1 MPELSLLYGPAH
13 PDKIQPLLQTC
24 LERIR
29 QRQGDS
35 FLFLVPTRGQAEQLQ
50 QNLLCKSDADLF
62 LKPYILGLEDFIRTL
77 YHACPGRLAL
87 LPEVGQQLLIEDTL
101 RHNSRFFNYFS
112 STQRE
117 PFSGLSLALARF
129 VRDLKT
135 AGITPDDLAAC
146 RADLPGLA
154 GDKGEEL
161 VQIYRHFQQGL
172 GKDFTDLS
180 GMLHSI
186 ATHLDEERFRACFPR
201 IDLFL
206 ISGFDAFA
214 PPLLRVLVQ
223 LLDFIPESCIAL
235 DYVPERPRLFGPARD
250 TFAWLR
256 KRATQKTIST
266 ATSPNA
272 PLAALESHLF
282 TSPAPPQKACMEIVP
297 CADRLTEIKKIARRI
312 RYLWNAGPLE
322 LARVRVACRHID
334 LYAPLIQEV
343 FPRYGLRFH
352 LAQGYPLPRSPV
364 VVSILAVLDVV
375 LERYS
380 RPALLRLLKLPYIEF
395 KYKMEGRDQTLSAAV
410 VDTWT
415 RTLPPTSGRVEWLQ
429 AIDLRCAQLER
440 ELANIR
446 RGDLFS
452 DELDDPD
459 KWVEQGREERH
470 KLRALRRGLEDL
482 FTALVPMEQRLDLPA
497 FRRHLHHVLGRLGL
511 FGRLVSAA
519 SDPAQQERIGPAISA
534 FKRFSRLLDE
544 LATLA
549 PLLKQQRFG
558 VREIADILK
567 TSLSQ
572 VHYHFPGKSEQGIQI
587 TTLEESRSPSCDHL
601 FVVGLLEGE
610 FPLSPAP
617 DIFLDDSDRRT
628 LGLQSADAGL
638 AAERLLFYQIL
649 AQARREIQLLYP
661 RGEGTTTLSPS
672 PFVDEVQV
680 LLSSGEKPQPH
691 ADILTLAD
699 LHRFLGRSLSRKP
712 SIPEATQALQLVRLC
727 GNVPLLSAP
736 VHHLRGMAIADQRAQ
751 AQQLGPYEG
760 LLDHPAALDS
770 LERRF
775 GRGHAFSITQLE
787 SYARCPFFF
796 FADRILG
803 AVPLRDPGEDL
814 AALERGNL
822 IHRILYAFY
831 RERRRNGQ
839 VERVRPE
846 NLPQALQRLRQIARS
861 AAEDLGLKDFFW
873 EMELERILGP
883 EDKNKGAG
891 LLPRFLELEAR
902 ELGRDSAESLRTQLW
917 RLPRHGRAR
926 SAFHPGTL
934 YPGGC
939 PDRRAGAHPGQNRP
953 HRSHSGRP
961 VRGPRL
967 QNRPG
972 PRRSGRY
979 ARRPQP
985 AATRLPPGGRTTPA
999 FGRPRRRCSR
1009 RLLRVARPRALR
1021 QDRTLC
1027 QQGP

>member
-1 MPELSLLYGPAH
+1 M
-13 PDKIQPLLQTC
+13 
-24 LERIR
+24 
-29 QRQGDS
+29 
-35 FLFLVPTRGQAEQLQ
+35 
-50 QNLLCKSDADLF
+50 
-62 LKPYILGLEDFIRTL
+62 
-77 YHACPGRLAL
+77 
-87 LPEVGQQLLIEDTL
+87 
-101 RHNSRFFNYFS
+101 
-112 STQRE
+112 
-117 PFSGLSLALARF
+117 
-129 VRDLKT
+129 
-135 AGITPDDLAAC
+135 
-146 RADLPGLA
+146 
-154 GDKGEEL
+154 
-161 VQIYRHFQQGL
+161 
-172 GKDFTDLS
+172 
-180 GMLHSI
+180 
-186 ATHLDEERFRACFPR
+186 
-201 IDLFL
+201 
-206 ISGFDAFA
+206 
-214 PPLLRVLVQ
+214 
-223 LLDFIPESCIAL
+223 
-235 DYVPERPRLFGPARD
+235 
-250 TFAWLR
+250 
-256 KRATQKTIST
+256 
-266 ATSPNA
+266 
-272 PLAALESHLF
+272 
-282 TSPAPPQKACMEIVP
+282 
-297 CADRLTEIKKIARRI
+297 
-312 RYLWNAGPLE
+312 
-322 LARVRVACRHID
+322 
-334 LYAPLIQEV
+334 
-343 FPRYGLRFH
+343 
-352 LAQGYPLPRSPV
+352 
-364 VVSILAVLDVV
+364 
-375 LERYS
+375 
-380 RPALLRLLKLPYIEF
+380 
-395 KYKMEGRDQTLSAAV
+395 
-410 VDTWT
+410 TW
-415 RTLPPTSGRVEWLQ
+415 
-429 AIDLRCAQLER
+429 
-440 ELANIR
+440 
-446 RGDLFS
+446 
-452 DELDDPD
+452 
-459 KWVEQGREERH
+459 
-470 KLRALRRGLEDL
+470 
-482 FTALVPMEQRLDLPA
+482 PA

-902 ELGRDSAESLRTQLW
+902 ELDATAPSLFELSFGAYPGMGERDPLSTQEPYTLEDARTGEQVHILGKIDRIDRTPEGQFVVLDYKTGQAPGGLADMRDGLSLQLPVYLLAVEQLLHSAGLEEGVAGAYYELRDHERCGKTGLFANKAHKGQVYQTRSQAVEREEFRRALEQ
-917 RLPRHGRAR
+917 AR
-926 SAFHPGTL
+926 SFALHYVRSMRQGRFHVTLHPPEKTCTHCAYRRGLPPRPPAHARPKARGQALVRRGFDLTPAQLKALDNQRNIAVTASAGSGKTATLVERYIALLLTNPQTRVPQILAITFTQKAASEMRQRIAENLQRALTSEKDGKTRRRLEAVYEGLSGARISTIHAFCAAL
-934 YPGGC
+934 LRQYPVEAQV
-939 PDRRAGAHPGQNRP
+939 DP
-953 HRSHSGRP
+953 HFA
-961 VRGPRL
+961 VL
-967 QNRPG
+967 EEVE
-972 PRRSGRY
+972 
-979 ARRPQP
+979 
-985 AATRLPPGGRTTPA
+985 ATRLRDAAVGETLEVIA
-999 FGRPRRRCSR
+999 RRDPSDPTRLALR
-1009 RLLRVARPRALR
+1009 RLLQDWDRRYLEGALRALILKKRLALRWTRHYQSLRPEEIFASWETRAQELLAPLWKTLREEGKFLSLLHELASLTPLRNGAKDTAEQLLAPVREDIKTLLENPGLPNARKILPRLADALTTSKGEPFKGNKGSKANWTPADLARFR
-1021 QDRTLC
+1021 QALSATGALLAPHYLAFSRAPGARNLRAAELLQALSRVFIEVC
-1027 QQGP
+1027 SRYERKKGQGSTPRLRRSPGALSAPHGG